1 MDYLNQHWNDIL
13 SPLNNGSSSNNTSS
27 NELFMN
33 KGKNIVDDDVDI
45 EDEEAIPLYNRG
57 SSNVNNNENDFEVNE
72 NNDFELEHA
81 KYDDFSTIDWLRDIM
96 KEKTG
101 KKRKINKNSL
111 NQYII
116 SIIDASQSWI
126 IVFFV
131 GILSGIVAAFVAI
144 SAQWLTDIKLGY
156 CPSNWY
162 LNRRFCCLKVEDK
175 VNHSCSRWVNW
186 SQALFNNP
194 DYGFFNWLIYVF
206 FAGLFAFISSYLVV
220 HVGPYSAMSGVA
232 EIKTILGGFIIKQ
245 FLGTKTLIVKCISLP
260 LALGSG
266 LILGKEGSMVHIAC
280 CIGNIFTKYF
290 SRFKKNEAK
299 KREIYSAACAAGISV
314 AFGAPI
320 GGVLFSLE
328 EMSSYFPVKTM
339 WRSFFC
345 SMVAVFFFQFMNPF
359 RGKTVLFQATY
370 DRDWH
375 FFEVLS
381 FLIIGVFGG
390 VFGSLFIRL
399 NIRAQAYRRSTFLKY
414 IRIIEATIV
423 AFITAAFSY
432 FIIYMRMDESELLEI
447 LFKECE
453 EGDHYGICQHSKKI
467 CILLLITMVG
477 KAFFTVLTYGVSVP
491 GGVFIPSM
499 TVGACFG
506 RVLGIIMQYFQQNYP
521 SFPLFS
527 SCHPDKVCITPGM
540 YALLG
545 AMASLGG
552 VTRMTISIVVIMFEL
567 TGTLN
572 YIVPCMIS
580 LMTAKFVG
588 DAFGKGGIDHMII
601 RLRNYPY
608 LDQKEEYY
616 IGKQAKD
623 IMVVKDDLITIKS
636 TDATIGYL
644 KKILNETEYQGY
656 PIIDDEEYVTGYITR
671 SDLKTGLE
679 RNLLV
684 NDNSVCRF
692 GDIKITANSSSN
704 ANSNQDTQTEF
715 RNIDFRPYFDA
726 TPICVD
732 ENVTAEFILDLFKK
746 LGSRCILVVR
756 HDKLRGIITKKDILK
771 NIEALDS
778 KYFDSI
784 IGIHRRNQEVSGDK
798 NYTIKEIGRA
808 HV

>member
-1 MDYLNQHWNDIL
+1 
-13 SPLNNGSSSNNTSS
+13 
-27 NELFMN
+27 
-33 KGKNIVDDDVDI
+33 
-45 EDEEAIPLYNRG
+45 
-57 SSNVNNNENDFEVNE
+57 
-72 NNDFELEHA
+72 
-81 KYDDFSTIDWLRDIM
+81 
-96 KEKTG
+96 
-101 KKRKINKNSL
+101 
-111 NQYII
+111 
-116 SIIDASQSWI
+116 
-126 IVFFV
+126 
-131 GILSGIVAAFVAI
+131 
-144 SAQWLTDIKLGY
+144 
-156 CPSNWY
+156 
-162 LNRRFCCLKVEDK
+162 
-175 VNHSCSRWVNW
+175 
-186 SQALFNNP
+186 
-194 DYGFFNWLIYVF
+194 
-206 FAGLFAFISSYLVV
+206 
-220 HVGPYSAMSGVA
+220 MSGVA

-245 FLGTKTLIVKCISLP
+245 FLGAKTLVVKCVSLP

-280 CIGNIFTKYF
+280 CIGNALTKYF
-290 SRFKKNEAK
+290 SRYKKNEAK

-320 GGVLFSLE
+320 GGVLYSLE
-328 EMSSYFPVKTM
+328 EMSSYFPVTTM

-345 SMVAVFFFQFMNPF
+345 SFVAVFVYQFMNPF

-375 FFEVLS
+375 FFEVIS
-381 FLIIGVFGG
+381 FVIIGIFGG
-390 VFGSLFIRL
+390 IFGSLFIRL

-414 IRIIEATIV
+414 IRIIETTFM
-423 AFITAAFSY
+423 AFITSVVSY
-432 FIIYMRMDESELLEI
+432 FVIYMRMDESELLEI

-453 EGDHYGICQHSKKI
+453 EGDHYGVCQHSKTI
-467 CILLLITMVG
+467 VTLLLITMVG

-491 GGVFIPSM
+491 GGVFIPAM

-506 RVLGIIMQYFQQNYP
+506 RVLGIILQHIQETHP

-572 YIVPCMIS
+572 YIIPCMIS

-616 IGKQAKD
+616 IGKKAKNIMTRKED
-623 IMVVKDDLITIKS
+623 IVAIKLV
-636 TDATIGYL
+636 DATIGYL
-644 KKILNETEYQGY
+644 KCILNETEYQGY
-656 PIIDDEEYVTGYITR
+656 PIIDNEDYIAGYITR

-684 NDNSVCRF
+684 NDNTLCRF
-692 GDIKITANSSSN
+692 GDIRNLSSVNTICDS
-704 ANSNQDTQTEF
+704 ASSEF
-715 RNIDFRPYFDA
+715 PYVDFRPYFDA
-726 TPICVD
+726 TPLCVD
-732 ENVTAEFILDLFKK
+732 ENVTAEFVLDLFKK
-746 LGSRCILVVR
+746 LGSRCIIVER

-771 NIEALDS
+771 NVEALDS
-778 KYFDSI
+778 EYFDSI
-784 IGIHRRNQEVSGDK
+784 IGIRRRNQESSGDK
-798 NYTIKEIGRA
+798 NYTFKDALRIFKIFKNKESNL
-808 HV
+808 

>member
-1 MDYLNQHWNDIL
+1 MDYFNLKQPWNDDIMLLPL
-13 SPLNNGSSSNNTSS
+13 SNSNGNNLHNRESFS
-27 NELFMN
+27 
-33 KGKNIVDDDVDI
+33 KGKNQADDDFNVDD
-45 EDEEAIPLYNRG
+45 EDIPLYDRIN
-57 SSNVNNNENDFEVNE
+57 SEMEAFEVNE
-72 NNDFELEHA
+72 DNDFELEHA

-96 KEKTG
+96 SEKTG
-101 KKRKINKNSL
+101 KRKRINRNSL
-111 NQYII
+111 NQYIR

-126 IVFFV
+126 IVLFI
-131 GILSGIVAAFVAI
+131 GILAGIVAAFVAI
-144 SAQWLTDIKLGY
+144 SAAWLSDIKLGY

-186 SQALFNNP
+186 SQVLFNNP
-194 DYGFFNWLIYVF
+194 DHGFFNWIVYVF
-206 FAGLFAFISSYLVV
+206 FAALFAAASSYLVV
-220 HVGPYSAMSGVA
+220 HVAPYSAMSGVA

-245 FLGTKTLIVKCISLP
+245 FLGAKTLIVKCISLP

-280 CIGNIFTKYF
+280 CIGNILTKYF
-290 SRFKKNEAK
+290 SRYKKNEAR

-345 SMVAVFFFQFMNPF
+345 SFVAVFVLQFMNPF

-375 FFEVLS
+375 FFEVIS

-390 VFGSLFIRL
+390 IFGSLFIRL

-414 IRIIEATIV
+414 VRISEATV
-423 AFITAAFSY
+423 MAFITSAISY
-432 FIIYMRMDESELLEI
+432 FVIYMRMDESELLEI

-467 CILLLITMVG
+467 VTLLLVTMVG
-477 KAFFTVLTYGVSVP
+477 KAFFTILTYGVSVP

-506 RVLGIIMQYFQQNYP
+506 RVLGIILQHIQQAYP

-608 LDQKEEYY
+608 LDQKEEYF
-616 IGKQAKD
+616 IGKKAKD
-623 IMVVKDDLITIKS
+623 IMTLRDDLITIKS

-644 KKILNETEYQGY
+644 KRILNETEYQGY
-656 PIIDDEEYVTGYITR
+656 PIVDKDDYVTGYITR

-684 NDNSVCRF
+684 NDNSICRF
-692 GDIKITANSSSN
+692 GDLKNVGSSTNNLSNSR
-704 ANSNQDTQTEF
+704 DHEV
-715 RNIDFRPYFDA
+715 RNVDFRPFFDA

-732 ENVTAEFILDLFKK
+732 ENVTAEFIIDLFKK
-746 LGSRCILVVR
+746 LGSRCIIVVR

-771 NIEALDS
+771 NIEELDS
-778 KYFDSI
+778 EYFDSI
-784 IGIHRRNQEVSGDK
+784 IGTHRRTQESSGDK
-798 NYTIKEIGRA
+798 NYTVRDALRILEIFRR
-808 HV
+808 